1 MKETYVYP
9 IPTLDLTWNEEGK
22 DKMKDHVK
30 ESDLRSRY
38 VVIEWHDK
46 GSISPLFNVH
56 LPYFISIKDTIESIY
71 TNNTI
76 WLCGLN
82 GRIFITDRNMALYY
96 GKQYKGA
103 EVTKNFRI
111 TFDKKLIGKKIN
123 LVIFKREA
131 DGLEY
136 TGIYLDGKIYVYKKD
151 LWSNDIIP
159 NIEDILLSKTTKYK
173 LDRNTL
179 EECTL
184 KPLNFDDN
192 GLSCLYTTYIKGK
205 THFFRETEDAI
216 DLDEKYYLQMALA
229 MSTEE
234 DRRFCVNEFNYKT
247 LCENQDTDVYLYSN
261 GTLLVKIP

>member
-1 MKETYVYP
+1 MKEIDVYS
-9 IPTLDLTWNEEGK
+9 IPTLDLTWNEEDK
-22 DKMKDHVK
+22 YKMKDHVK

-46 GSISPLFNVH
+46 ESISSLFNVH
-56 LPYFISIKDTIESIY
+56 LPYFISIKDTTESRY

-96 GKQYKGA
+96 GKKYKGA

-123 LVIFKREA
+123 LVTFNKEA

-136 TGIYLDGKIYVYKKD
+136 TGIYLNGKIYVYKED

-159 NIEDILLSKTTKYK
+159 NIEGILLSKTTKYK
-173 LDRNTL
+173 LDKNTL

-184 KPLNFDDN
+184 KPRNFEDN
-192 GLSCLYTTYIKGK
+192 GLSCLYTSYIKGK
-205 THFFRETEDAI
+205 THFFRETEDAV

-229 MSTEE
+229 MSNEKYIG
-234 DRRFCVNEFNYKT
+234 FCVNEFNYKT
-247 LCENQDTDVYLYSN
+247 LCEKQDTDVYLYSN
-261 GTLLVKIP
+261 GMLLVKTP